1 MNVKV
6 SKGIH
11 VVVLKEYLSHTGKD
25 VLEMAKTAV
34 KSCTIEAR
42 PPSNN
47 LTGNIY
53 IGLKKS
59 LVVGIREPVL
69 IEKHINGAFGLFKG
83 IC

>member
-1 MNVKV
+1 MC
-6 SKGIH
+6 
-11 VVVLKEYLSHTGKD
+11 LKRR
-25 VLEMAKTAV
+25 
-34 KSCTIEAR
+34 CTIEAR